1 MIASVE
7 HMTKIAVQTTKY
19 ETTRQKGVHS
29 INQSENVNHADFALR
44 MARLGRDS
52 VVSIIDETEEGAV
65 ELCMIVEQ
73 EDEEGCSIVVVVI
86 STVEPAIVTTCEWEK
101 GAMDD

>member
-1 MIASVE
+1 
-7 HMTKIAVQTTKY
+7 MTKIAVQTTKY

-29 INQSENVNHADFALR
+29 ISQSENVNHADFALR
-44 MARLGRDS
+44 IARLGRDS
-52 VVSIIDETEEGAV
+52 FVLVIDETEEGA
-65 ELCMIVEQ
+65 EGLCVIVEQ

-101 GAMDD
+101 GTKGD